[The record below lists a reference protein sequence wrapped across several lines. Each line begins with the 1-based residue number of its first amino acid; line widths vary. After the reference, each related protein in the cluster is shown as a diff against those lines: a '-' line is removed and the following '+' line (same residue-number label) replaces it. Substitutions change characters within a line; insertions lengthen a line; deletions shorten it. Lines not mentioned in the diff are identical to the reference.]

1 MDVFL
6 LSIISA
12 FLLFAVVLPLVG
24 VAIGLFCYYV
34 LPYVFGGLATMV
46 LLVLV
51 GVKIFFTWWA
61 WAIALVWATAVFA
74 VKLLFRKLGEEIE
87 HYHAA
92 HATLLFGAPYRRRR
106 NELRETFAA
115 EADI

>member
-46 LLVLV
+46 LLVLA

-87 HYHAA
+87 HHHAA
-92 HATLLFGAPYRRRR
+92 HATLLFGIPYRRRR

-115 EADI
+115 EAEI

>member
-61 WAIALVWATAVFA
+61 WAIAS
-74 VKLLFRKLGEEIE
+74 
-87 HYHAA
+87 AA
-92 HATLLFGAPYRRRR
+92 RRGPG
-106 NELRETFAA
+106 
-115 EADI
+115 I

>member
-51 GVKIFFTWWA
+51 GVKIFFIDQRLAESFKFTTFIGWDSVFTVIPILILLGA
-61 WAIALVWATAVFA
+61 GLSALVSFLT
-74 VKLLFRKLGEEIE
+74 LRK
-87 HYHAA
+87 Y
-92 HATLLFGAPYRRRR
+92 
-106 NELRETFAA
+106 LRV
-115 EADI
+115 